1 MENAFPLQT
10 DELSESLVRRMQ
22 EKRADLIARY
32 RRSLQNT
39 LFTNRT
45 EVRPRELG
53 AIAEGEADA
62 LINALSHPLLG
73 MEHGT
78 KLCQMGLS
86 EQTILELNQAT
97 RQFIFTVFEN
107 DLIPQALEV
116 IDTYQNA
123 VILGFIKSREDLI
136 LSEQERIRGALQIA
150 VGRYTVEIKDIQ
162 DLAQR
167 TAESNEF
174 KTRFIARISHE
185 LRTPLGAL
193 LGMSEMLQQN
203 VYGQLTPAQ
212 MDITQRIINNTH
224 ILERTFAE
232 FLDQSQ
238 LESGQLHLK
247 HEEFSPYVLVQ
258 MVHSN
263 NLPAALQKGLTM
275 HVEVDPS
282 LPETL
287 YGDKGRIEQILSNLV
302 INAIKYTQ
310 NGVIEI
316 KVRRDDD
323 ATYWLLQVKDSGI
336 GISDENL
343 NFIFEP
349 FRQADET
356 MGRKFG
362 GVGLGLAIVK
372 QLAIAMNGEVR
383 VESKL
388 GAGSTFTVILPLH
401 TKRELSREDRQ

>member
-1 MENAFPLQT
+1 MENIVPPQT
-10 DELSESLVRRMQ
+10 DELTVLLAGQVQ
-22 EKRADLIARY
+22 DKRADLIVRY
-32 RRSLQNT
+32 RRSLQET

-62 LINALSHPLLG
+62 LISALPHPQKG
-73 MEHGT
+73 VEHGT

-86 EQTILELNQAT
+86 EQTILGLNHET
-97 RQFIFTVFEN
+97 RQFTLAIFER
-107 DLIPQALEV
+107 DLIPLALDATER
-116 IDTYQNA
+116 YQNA
-123 VILGFIKSREDLI
+123 VMLGFIKSREDLI
-136 LSEQERIRGALQIA
+136 LAEQERIRGALQIA

-203 VYGQLTPAQ
+203 VYGPLTPAQ

-224 ILERTFAE
+224 VLERVFAE
-232 FLDQSQ
+232 LLDQSQ
-238 LESGQLHLK
+238 LETGQMRLK
-247 HEEFSPYVLVQ
+247 QEEFSPLALVQ

-263 NLPAALQKGLTM
+263 NLPLALQKGLTM
-275 HVEVDPS
+275 HIDFDQS
-282 LPETL
+282 LPGTL
-287 YGDKGRIEQILSNLV
+287 FGDRARIEQILSNLV

-310 NGVIEI
+310 NGGIEI
-316 KVRRDDD
+316 SARRDGD
-323 ATYWLLQVKDSGI
+323 TRWLLQVKDSGI

-356 MGRKFG
+356 LGRKFG

-372 QLAIAMNGEVR
+372 QLVMAMNGEVR
-383 VESKL
+383 VVSKI
-388 GAGSTFTVILPLH
+388 GEGSTFTVVLPLH
-401 TKRELSREDRQ
+401 TKRELSQESRP